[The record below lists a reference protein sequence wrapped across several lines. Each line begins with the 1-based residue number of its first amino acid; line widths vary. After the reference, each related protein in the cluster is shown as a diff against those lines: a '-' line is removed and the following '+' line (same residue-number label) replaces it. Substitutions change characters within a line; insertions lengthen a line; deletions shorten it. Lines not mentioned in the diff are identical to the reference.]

1 MYTSCK
7 IWKKTLLKWHYLC
20 FFTTLDLNCP
30 KFGPKITP
38 TFFFFFFFFFADFQ
52 WNMLGDSININCLC
66 CNTVILK
73 KKKKLVNCFIG
84 SNLHKKR
91 VSTSQIHNEKQI
103 FGSYNKS
110 RSSAF
115 RKFLFYQKYHLADL
129 WIFFYLEWCF
139 SSKKCHF
146 QQKQLFLGNLVLYH
160 THTHTKD
167 THHTHTDAQHTQ
179 VPVDWHTNINLCLC
193 HFFYVL
199 IKAAL
204 FTLIE

>member
-1 MYTSCK
+1 
-7 IWKKTLLKWHYLC
+7 
-20 FFTTLDLNCP
+20 
-30 KFGPKITP
+30 
-38 TFFFFFFFFFADFQ
+38 
-52 WNMLGDSININCLC
+52 MLQYSNSE
-66 CNTVILK
+66 

-91 VSTSQIHNEKQI
+91 VSMSQIHNEKQI

-115 RKFLFYQKYHLADL
+115 RKFLFYQKYNLADL

-146 QQKQLFLGNLVLYH
+146 QQKQLFLGNLILYH

-167 THHTHTDAQHTQ
+167 IHHTHTDAQHTQ

>member
-1 MYTSCK
+1 MALSLFFYNTGSK
-7 IWKKTLLKWHYLC
+7 LPQIW
-20 FFTTLDLNCP
+20 P
-30 KFGPKITP
+30 KDHTHFL
-38 TFFFFFFFFFADFQ
+38 FFFFFADFQ

-146 QQKQLFLGNLVLYH
+146 QQKQLFLGNLILYH